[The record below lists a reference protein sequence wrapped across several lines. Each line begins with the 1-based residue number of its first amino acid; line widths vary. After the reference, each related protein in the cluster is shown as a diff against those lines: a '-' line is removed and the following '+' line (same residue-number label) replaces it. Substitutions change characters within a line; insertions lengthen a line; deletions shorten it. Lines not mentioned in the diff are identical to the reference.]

1 MDELKK
7 DYNLHGKIAIV
18 TGGARGIGEGIAR
31 KLGRYGATLVI
42 SDILDELGEKT
53 AAEIGSD
60 SIFIRCDISNNDQ
73 VSKMIDQTVKKY
85 GKLDIMVNN
94 AGINTL
100 KKEERVNIDEYPI
113 ELWHKIMN
121 INLHG
126 TFYGCRAS
134 SRQMVKQ
141 KSGVIINTAS
151 ITGVV
156 PLRLQI
162 GYCVSKSGIIA
173 LTKAMAI
180 ELAKSGVR
188 VNSISPGSILSEGTK
203 KLFYGEDGS
212 FSDMAKNLLASIPQG
227 RPGSTDEMGDAV
239 AFLTSDAAKYI
250 TGHNLVVD
258 GGWLAG
264 YHRDF

>member
-1 MDELKK
+1 MNELKN

-31 KLGRYGATLVI
+31 KLSRYGATIVI
-42 SDILDELGEKT
+42 SDILDEQGEKT
-53 AAEIGSD
+53 ASEIGGD
-60 SIFIRCDISNNDQ
+60 SIYYHCDISSNDE

-94 AGINTL
+94 AGINTS
-100 KKEERVNIDEYPI
+100 KKEERVNIDEYSI
-113 ELWHKIMN
+113 ELWHRIMN

-126 TFYGCRAS
+126 TFYGCRAA

-141 KSGVIINTAS
+141 KSGVIINNAS

-180 ELAKSGVR
+180 ELARSGVR
-188 VNSISPGSILSEGTK
+188 VNCFSPGSTLTEGTK

-212 FSDMAKNLLASIPQG
+212 FSDMAKNLLASIPQS
-227 RPGSTDEMGDAV
+227 RPGTPDEMGDAV
-239 AFLTSDAAKYI
+239 AFLASDAAKYI

-258 GGWLAG
+258 GGWVAG